1 MHTLDSYR
9 EIVGD
14 KVISEITRVA
24 RNLYGVRVVH
34 VNSTYYGGGVAE
46 MLSSLLPLMN
56 DVGVESDWR
65 ILHGTPEFFTITK
78 KFHNGLQGDPVNL
91 TEMKRQLYLENNEAF
106 AAYCKLDAD
115 CVIIHDPQPLPLI
128 RFYKKSQPWVWR
140 CHLDMSNPNEELWN
154 YLRGFILRYDRV
166 VVSHK
171 KYVRKDLPIE
181 HTVIHPVIDP
191 LSSKNKELP
200 DTLITKTLK
209 KYGVPTDKPIITQI
223 SRFDKWKDPENVVEV
238 FKRVKA
244 KVDCRLVLCG
254 SMAMDDPE
262 GWSIYRK
269 IRQTAN
275 ALIEKN
281 DIILLTS
288 EDNILVNA
296 LQRTAA
302 VVIQK
307 SLREGFGLT
316 VTEALWK
323 RAPVVAS
330 NIGGIPL
337 QMVDAQTGYL
347 IEPHDL
353 KKAAE
358 RVIFLLQHTSKAKEM
373 GSKGKELVRK
383 KFLVTRLLHD
393 DLKLLD
399 KVINRA
405 R

>member
-1 MHTLDSYR
+1 MNTLDSYR
-9 EIVGD
+9 ELVGD
-14 KVISEITRVA
+14 ELISEITRVA

-34 VNSTYYGGGVAE
+34 VNSTYHGGGVAE

-91 TEMKRQLYLENNEAF
+91 TEMKRHLYLENNEAF
-106 AAYCKLDAD
+106 AAYCRLDAD

-128 RFYKKSQPWVWR
+128 RFYKKTQPWVWR
-140 CHLDMSNPNEELWN
+140 CHLDMSNPNEELWD
-154 YLRGFILRYDRV
+154 YLKGFILRYDRV

-171 KYVRKDLPIE
+171 KYVREDLPIE
-181 HTVIHPVIDP
+181 HTIIHPVIDP

-200 DTLITKTLK
+200 DSLIAKTLK
-209 KYGVPTDKPIITQI
+209 KHGVPTDKPIITQI

-238 FKRVKA
+238 FKKVKA
-244 KVDCRLVLCG
+244 KVDCRLVMCG
-254 SMAMDDPE
+254 SMAVDDPE

-269 IRQTAN
+269 IQQMAN
-275 ALIEKN
+275 ALVEKN

-323 RAPVVAS
+323 QTPVVAS
-330 NIGGIPL
+330 NVGGIPL
-337 QMVDAQTGYL
+337 QMLDGQTGYL
-347 IEPHDL
+347 INPHDV

-358 RVIFLLQHTSKAKEM
+358 RVIFLLKHPSKAKEM
-373 GSKGKELVRK
+373 GSKGKELIRK

-399 KVINRA
+399 KVINGA
-405 R
+405 H